1 MIQTSNKYDVQADD
15 FLKECGVMFFAEKAV
30 PQQSPLWAKKG
41 EDHGTTWNITLVKLR
56 SKYTDQQYTPTSLR
70 DITGNIDK
78 QRSFFFWSSIASKKE
93 ARSGVEKK
101 PRAYDVLASISY
113 DTSAGLKD
121 FCDNLGFDEESKNAQ
136 KVFDATVELNVK
148 LSDIFT
154 SSELEKLA
162 EIQ

>member
-1 MIQTSNKYDVQADD
+1 MDYIKQADD

-30 PQQSPLWAKKG
+30 PQQSPFWAKKG

-56 SKYTDQQYTPTSLR
+56 SKYTDQQYKPTSLR
-70 DITGNIDK
+70 DIMGNVDK
-78 QRSFFFWSSIASKKE
+78 QRSFFFWSSIASKEE
-93 ARSGVEKK
+93 ARRSMSGIEKK
-101 PRAYDVLASISY
+101 PRAYDVLAGIGY
-113 DTSAGLKD
+113 DTSAGFKD
-121 FCDNLGFDEESKNAQ
+121 FCENLGLDEDSKNAQ
-136 KVFDATVELNVK
+136 KVFDATVELNEK